1 MQIMSKSRQSSR
13 SRQSYIAAL
22 ASLLLVLAQFA
33 LIVHNFGGQAHPLG
47 EVCQICVQLH
57 GSGHALP
64 PTIPMLPVVTVAFL
78 LVVFAVGSVIPERRF
93 AASRPRGP
101 PTSLSD

>member
-1 MQIMSKSRQSSR
+1 MSKVRRYSRC
-13 SRQSYIAAL
+13 RQPYVAAL

-33 LIVHNFGGQAHPLG
+33 LIIHNFGGQAHPLG

-78 LVVFAVGSVIPERRF
+78 LVVYSVSAVFPERRF
-93 AASRPRGP
+93 SAARPRGP
-101 PTSLSD
+101 PSLLPL

>member
-1 MQIMSKSRQSSR
+1 MSKVRRYSR
-13 SRQSYIAAL
+13 SRQSYVAAL

-33 LIVHNFGGQAHPLG
+33 LIIHNFGGQAHPLG

-64 PTIPMLPVVTVAFL
+64 PTIPMLPTVAVAFL
-78 LVVFAVGSVIPERRF
+78 LVVFAVGAEFSEYRF
-93 AASRPRGP
+93 SAARPRGP
-101 PTSLSD
+101 PSPLAV

>member
-1 MQIMSKSRQSSR
+1 MSKSRQSR
-13 SRQSYIAAL
+13 CSRQSYIAAV

-33 LIVHNFGGQAHPLG
+33 LIIHNFGGQAHPLG

-78 LVVFAVGSVIPERRF
+78 LVVYSVGSVFPDRRF
-93 AASRPRGP
+93 SAARPRGP
-101 PTSLSD
+101 PSLLAL